1 MTAAT
6 RRPAR
11 PAGTT
16 RSALAAMTRTEA
28 RLLLRDPGA
37 AFFALGFPAL
47 LVLALGAALPGFRD
61 ATPDLGGLRPIDIYV
76 PIVITMAVATCGLST
91 LPAYVATY
99 REKGVLRRLA
109 TSPIRPVALL
119 GAQLAVSLAATL
131 AAVALA
137 VGLAVAVWRVVTPA
151 APARLVLAFVLGTA
165 ATFAVGLLL
174 AAVLPNARTAA
185 GVSMLIYF
193 PMLFFAGVWTPGPIM
208 PDAVAAVATFTPLGA
223 LSQAMQDAWTG
234 APADRVPFA
243 VMAAYT
249 VGLTALAARLF
260 RWR

>member
-1 MTAAT
+1 
-6 RRPAR
+6 
-11 PAGTT
+11 
-16 RSALAAMTRTEA
+16 MTRTGA

-47 LVLALGAALPGFRD
+47 LVLALGAALPGFREAAD
-61 ATPDLGGLRPIDIYV
+61 DLGGLRPIDIYV
-76 PIVITMAVATCGLST
+76 PIIITMAVATCGLNT
-91 LPAYVATY
+91 LPTYIAGY

-109 TSPIRPVALL
+109 TSPVRPVTLL
-119 GAQLAVSLAATL
+119 GAQLLVALVAML
-131 AAVALA
+131 AAVAIA
-137 VGLAVAVWRVVTPA
+137 VGLALAVWRVVAPA
-151 APARLVLAFVLGTA
+151 APARLLLAFVLGTA
-165 ATFAVGLLL
+165 ATFAVGLVL
-174 AAVLPNARTAA
+174 AAVLPDARTAG
-185 GVSMLIYF
+185 GVSMLVYF

-234 APADRVPFA
+234 APADWVPFA
-243 VMAAYT
+243 VLAAYT